1 MATLIPVNG
10 GHPAASGQ
18 SSNVEATYEDMF
30 KEITRKLYGEET
42 GNGLHTLGTPVAQ
55 VATSG
60 PTAVPEGEQRS
71 FTNLQQLDRSA
82 APSIEYESS
91 AAGASGNNVATT
103 QANVIQQQQQQ
114 QQQAESGNSVVV
126 TASSGATVVPAPS
139 VAAVGG
145 FKSEDHLSTAFGLAA
160 LMQNGFA
167 AGQAGLLKAGEQQ
180 QRWAQDGSGLVAA
193 AAAEPQ
199 LVQWTSGGKLQS
211 YAHVNQQQQQQQQPH
226 QSTPKSK
233 KHRQEHAA
241 ELIYASPSTSANAA
255 QNLAQSTP
263 TSAPSN
269 SSGGSTSSSGGG
281 GGRKKAAQAAAAAA
295 AANGVHIQ
303 KRYACTHC
311 PYSTDRRDLYTRHE
325 NIHKDEKPFQC
336 YACLKQFNR
345 ADHVKKHF
353 LRMHREL
360 QYDINKTRRHVSASS
375 GSSGSGS
382 SGSGSHHSGG
392 RGNVT
397 INSAGVNIDNAFLEA
412 QRHPTSSSM
421 SIVETIEAVAS
432 ATDMPL
438 AQLKQ
443 EKMDDGAGVV
453 LPLHVGVMQQPVA
466 SSSSG
471 SSGSHGGNGNG
482 GSGSGLLK
490 PKREKRFTCC
500 YCPWSGADKWGLKR
514 HLNTHTKPF
523 VCLLCDYK
531 AARSERLATHVLKVH
546 NKRACSK
553 CSYLADTQEEYQAH
567 MSDVHLLKMD
577 AISRNTA
584 SVAQDFHKAGGV
596 HELKIPANHQLLFN
610 NKLPSQWTT
619 REAAALLYSLSNM
632 GGGSGGSVSG
642 SQRQKFGMRARQHS
656 TGEDDENTP
665 SSASSSSFSGDEF
678 NMSATSPLKLSR
690 HAIKLEKMDDMDAKD
705 MGPTKALMATAFLEA
720 ANYEQT
726 AIELLA
732 SKRKIK
738 VENDNDEDQENQQ
751 HQPHQ
756 QHHSQQQQRLQLI
769 KSSPAYKLNNNNNN
783 NSNNNNYYKD
793 KSSHRNAVHHHRQ
806 DDKENN
812 KTKSPGAAA
821 VSVAA
826 AAATSP
832 PTISGHSNQTPFL
845 TQMEYQ
851 NLNRIGT
858 QFQNYVKDIINKYY
872 AAETP
877 LMLAAAAAALPTA
890 TTTGQQQQPE
900 LDIENLSP
908 SKRRRLLSET
918 EEYIEYLRNK
928 EDITLTIAPK
938 VQPPAPVT
946 SLLKRQ
952 LDLSTPR
959 RSPKKAAPAHS
970 NSASN
975 ASRKSL
981 NQLATLLPLL
991 ADAAS
996 QQEYLAAPL
1005 DFSKKSSSRK
1015 QAQPKKIRLTPE
1027 AVVTLLRDKYLN
1039 RMVRQR
1045 LGCLKCNQSR
1055 KSSSISFNYHTLG
1068 SLALHKYWRH
1078 GSSSTRREKLQAA
1091 LQKRI
1096 SRGQADKC

>member
-1 MATLIPVNG
+1 
-10 GHPAASGQ
+10 
-18 SSNVEATYEDMF
+18 
-30 KEITRKLYGEET
+30 
-42 GNGLHTLGTPVAQ
+42 
-55 VATSG
+55 
-60 PTAVPEGEQRS
+60 
-71 FTNLQQLDRSA
+71 
-82 APSIEYESS
+82 
-91 AAGASGNNVATT
+91 
-103 QANVIQQQQQQ
+103 
-114 QQQAESGNSVVV
+114 
-126 TASSGATVVPAPS
+126 
-139 VAAVGG
+139 
-145 FKSEDHLSTAFGLAA
+145 
-160 LMQNGFA
+160 MQNGFA

-360 QYDINKTRRHVSASS
+360 QYDINKTRRHVSAGS

-632 GGGSGGSVSG
+632 GGGSASSVSG

-690 HAIKLEKMDDMDAKD
+690 HAIKLEKMDEMDAKD
-705 MGPTKALMATAFLEA
+705 MGPTKAMMATAFLEA

-756 QHHSQQQQRLQLI
+756 QHHSQQQQQQRLQLI

-793 KSSHRNAVHHHRQ
+793 KTSHRNAVHHHRQ

-812 KTKSPGAAA
+812 KTKSPGTAA

-832 PTISGHSNQTPFL
+832 PSISGPSNQTPFL

-1045 LGCLKCNQSR
+1045 LGCLKCNQLR
-1055 KSSSISFNYHTLG
+1055 KNSSISFNYHTLG

-1078 GSSSTRREKLQAA
+1078 GRLGSSSTRREKLQAA